1 MDREAWWAAVH
12 GVAQSRTRLKQLSS
26 SSSSSAKK
34 NLSSESQ
41 SFEFAPLLSCLKAVI
56 LKEVSSSSFS
66 LLVIEMG
73 ITNLATAA
81 MIRNNRSKA
90 PSRGPSRLEG
100 LKRGACHDQII
111 P

>member
-12 GVAQSRTRLKQLSS
+12 GVAQSRTRLKRRSS
-26 SSSSSAKK
+26 RAALRRIY
-34 NLSSESQ
+34 LSSESQ

-73 ITNLATAA
+73 ITNLAMAA
-81 MIRNNRSKA
+81 MIRNNRSKV
-90 PSRGPSRLEG
+90 PSRGPGKLEG
-100 LKRGACHDQII
+100 LKRGACHDQIV